1 MRIAYING
9 RYRPSSDEAVSVR
22 DRAFQFA
29 DSVYEVIL
37 VIGGKMI
44 DADLHLD
51 RLERSLHEISL
62 GITMKR
68 PALLVI
74 LSEVM
79 RRNRVRDGMLYV
91 QVTRGA
97 AERNLLFPK
106 DAIPFIV
113 VTARPMVFKTE
124 GLSGIRVMTT
134 PDIRWARVDIKS
146 TALLPNLLAK
156 QRATQSGY
164 DDVWFTD
171 PDGLITE
178 ASGANAWIVTPRGEL
193 VTRPLSNAI
202 LHGITRAIAQ
212 KLAAEAQIKFVE
224 RAFTVAEAEEA
235 SEAFITSAT
244 ALLTPVRQINDAVI
258 GDPGPVTRK
267 LIEHYR
273 DYWH

>member
-9 RYRPSSDEAVSVR
+9 RYRPVTDEAVSVR

-37 VIGGKMI
+37 VIGHKMI
-44 DADLHLD
+44 DASLHLD

-62 GITMKR
+62 DIGIKR
-68 PALLVI
+68 TALLVI

-79 RRNRVRDGMLYV
+79 RRNRVRDGMLYI

-106 DAIPFIV
+106 DALPFIV
-113 VTARPMVFKTE
+113 VTARPMAFKTE
-124 GLSGIRVMTT
+124 GMPSVRVMTT
-134 PDIRWARVDIKS
+134 PDIRWSRVDIKS
-146 TALLPNLLAK
+146 TGLLPNLLAK
-156 QRATQSGY
+156 QRAVECGF

-171 PDGLITE
+171 QDGLITE

-193 VTRPLSNAI
+193 ITRPLSNAI
-202 LHGITRAIAQ
+202 LHGITRATAL
-212 KLAAEAQIKFVE
+212 KLASEAQFKFVE
-224 RAFTVAEAEEA
+224 RPFSIAEAEQA
-235 SEAFITSAT
+235 TEAFITSAT
-244 ALLTPVRQINDAVI
+244 ALLTPVRQINKVVI

-267 LIEHYR
+267 LVEHYR
-273 DYWH
+273 AYWH